1 MDADSLRLDISLPL
15 RDFELRAAL
24 RVGAETVALVG
35 PSGAGKSTLLRAVAG
50 LVRPAGGEIAL
61 NGDVWFSAARRMDLP
76 PERRAVGLV
85 FQDYALFPHLTVLDN
100 VAFGGRA
107 RAREMLDR
115 MGISPLARA
124 RPGDLSGGERQR
136 VALARA
142 LAREPR
148 VLLLDEPM
156 AALDPHTRGE
166 IRGELRSLL
175 EELRLPTVL
184 VTHDFEDA
192 AVLAG
197 RIAVMRNGGIVQEG
211 TATELVARPADAF
224 VAGLTGAELLP
235 GRARPGRDG
244 LTEVVLEAGG
254 IVYSDDA
261 VAGEV
266 GVIVHPSEVT
276 LAREAPADS
285 ALNRIEAPVLSI
297 VTLGGRTRIRVG
309 PVIAEVTTVS
319 AQRLGLHEGERAVAV
334 FKATGTRL
342 VPMSRSPGPGDAVS

>member
-1 MDADSLRLDISLPL
+1 
-15 RDFELRAAL
+15 
-24 RVGAETVALVG
+24 
-35 PSGAGKSTLLRAVAG
+35 
-50 LVRPAGGEIAL
+50 
-61 NGDVWFSAARRMDLP
+61 
-76 PERRAVGLV
+76 
-85 FQDYALFPHLTVLDN
+85 
-100 VAFGGRA
+100 
-107 RAREMLDR
+107 
-115 MGISPLARA
+115 
-124 RPGDLSGGERQR
+124 
-136 VALARA
+136 
-142 LAREPR
+142 
-148 VLLLDEPM
+148 M

-197 RIAVMRNGGIVQEG
+197 RIAVMRDGGIVQEG
-211 TATELVARPADAF
+211 TATALVARPADAF

-244 LTEVVLEAGG
+244 LTEVVLETGG

-297 VTLGGRTRIRVG
+297 VALGGRTRIRVG
-309 PVIAEVTTVS
+309 PVIAEVTAVS
-319 AQRLGLHEGERAVAV
+319 AERLGLHEGERAVAV

-342 VPMSRSPGPGDAVS
+342 VPMSRSADRGDAVS